1 MANIH
6 SIISVTLRLAIF
18 AVTLPGPAMAGQAG
32 KQPQCTHTLAQHT
45 EALRQFEIL
54 AADARSQA
62 ARNPLYESDVA
73 YYTSVLTDARACVKL
88 LSPVTTAAR

>member
-6 SIISVTLRLAIF
+6 TIISLSMRLAIV
-18 AVTLPGPAMAGQAG
+18 AVSLPGPAMAGQAG

-54 AADARSQA
+54 AAEARNQA

-73 YYTSVLTDARACVKL
+73 YYTSVLADARACVKML
-88 LSPVTTAAR
+88 VPVTTAAR

>member
-1 MANIH
+1 MAK
-6 SIISVTLRLAIF
+6 ISTIVSMSLRLAIL
-18 AVTLPGPAMAGQAG
+18 AASLPGPAMAGQAG
-32 KQPQCTHTLAQHT
+32 RQPQCTHTLVQHT

-62 ARNPLYESDVA
+62 ARNPLYESDAA
-73 YYTSVLTDARACVKL
+73 YYASVLVDARACVKM